1 MELCK
6 GFLKIHHEQRF
17 GFFLPLEFT
26 VLSDRVLAASAEQHG
41 KCLDIAPLCFFS
53 TFFFF
58 KAKSKTGHFVWF
70 QDASGV
76 GFCVVVLPHHFLKV
90 YMARGTIPV
99 LNCICCI

>member
-58 KAKSKTGHFVWF
+58 KAKSKTGHGKAVT
-70 QDASGV
+70 QV
-76 GFCVVVLPHHFLKV
+76 CIELQNKELK
-90 YMARGTIPV
+90 
-99 LNCICCI
+99 